1 MQINLFYN
9 YYTHISK
16 SILHIL
22 ISSWETSSGREKIW
36 EGTRNDIQMKPIIT
50 DLEIKSQQYSITI
63 PLDQTVSVDGI
74 FDQGHVLSYPVSA
87 PLHSHSPDTSQ
98 HTFLPADPQKVS
110 LHHTPNR
117 PQRKPLD
124 IGPLAST
131 SYRKIKELILK
142 QSNAITSALMN
153 LFNYILYWYEIF
165 LRKLNCFAI

>member
-1 MQINLFYN
+1 MRNFKWEREDLRGHKKWHSNETNYN
-9 YYTHISK
+9 R
-16 SILHIL
+16 L
-22 ISSWETSSGREKIW
+22 GNKIPA
-36 EGTRNDIQMKPIIT
+36 I
-50 DLEIKSQQYSITI
+50 SITI

-87 PLHSHSPDTSQ
+87 PLHSHSHDTSQ

-131 SYRKIKELILK
+131 LYRKIKELILK